1 MLQADYAQFII
12 NIDISK
18 KKMGACCY
26 DPHYRRGPQCGPGY
40 GYGGGYGHVH
50 HHHHGGIHHVH
61 HGGFHGGHRGF
72 RGGRRCW

>member
-50 HHHHGGIHHVH
+50 H
-61 HGGFHGGHRGF
+61 GGFHGGHRGF
-72 RGGRRCW
+72 RGGRRC